1 MGGADTIGQALDGG
15 HVDELVLTVA
25 PVILGGGKRLFEGFT
40 RSVDLEQVDAR
51 QSRWATHLRYRV
63 LR

>member
-25 PVILGGGKRLFEGFT
+25 PVLGGGKRLFEGFT

>member
-25 PVILGGGKRLFEGFT
+25 PVLGGGKRLLEGFA